1 METLVKRLEAD
12 DIRNKGTIN
21 KLQERRDIAEA
32 EKLRL
37 EGLAKSR
44 ELMASL
50 MTERVESLEQVA
62 SNIPMD
68 ITEAF
73 SRMAYYI

>member
-12 DIRNKGTIN
+12 DIRNKETIN

>member
-1 METLVKRLEAD
+1 MDTLVKRLEAD

>member
-1 METLVKRLEAD
+1 MDTLVKRLEAD
-12 DIRNKGTIN
+12 DIRNKETIN

>member
-1 METLVKRLEAD
+1 LETLVKRLEAD
-12 DIRNKGTIN
+12 DIRNKEAIN

>member
-1 METLVKRLEAD
+1 LETLVKRLEAD

>member
-1 METLVKRLEAD
+1 LDTLVKRLEAD
-12 DIRNKGTIN
+12 DIRNKETIN